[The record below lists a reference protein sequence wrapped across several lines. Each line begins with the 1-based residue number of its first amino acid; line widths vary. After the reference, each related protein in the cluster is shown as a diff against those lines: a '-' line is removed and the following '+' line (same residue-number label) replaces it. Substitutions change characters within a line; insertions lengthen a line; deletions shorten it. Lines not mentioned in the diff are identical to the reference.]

1 VKKNAALNIAIDAIL
16 HITKETNND
25 IVQYKATSNWDKV
38 SKAEAWVEQMRE
50 AIDVLLDLKTDAEL

>member
-1 VKKNAALNIAIDAIL
+1 MKKNAALNIAIDAIL

-38 SKAEAWVEQMRE
+38 SKSEEWVEQLRE
-50 AIDVLLDLKTDAEL
+50 AIDVLLELKGD